1 MVLAERLPGFE
12 LFTQPEI
19 YTTNSRSILANMTK
33 MKMDLE
39 YNLALLEELDPHEIN
54 SLEDM
59 YLTYLTGGKM
69 ARSAGEEYI
78 RALDQLNKLLS
89 GRS

>member
-1 MVLAERLPGFE
+1 
-12 LFTQPEI
+12 
-19 YTTNSRSILANMTK
+19 

-39 YNLALLEELDPHEIN
+39 YNLALLEVLDPHEIN